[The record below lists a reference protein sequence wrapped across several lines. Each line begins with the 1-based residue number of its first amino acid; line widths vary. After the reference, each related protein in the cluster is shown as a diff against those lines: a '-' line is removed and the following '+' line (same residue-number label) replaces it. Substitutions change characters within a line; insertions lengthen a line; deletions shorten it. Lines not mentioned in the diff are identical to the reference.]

1 MSDTYFSGHTS
12 INMGSGGVGMVEY
25 GGGVAGQVAN
35 FYLYPVPDPI
45 ASAAQG
51 IPIKKNLVYIQVA
64 PPGERLNI
72 IRRPATSQDR
82 QIWAHQYAQFE
93 KNQEQQAPGTPI
105 ELLYPENP
113 ALAQTLRANGVQTV
127 QQLAKLSANAIETLG
142 MGAQDYVNAAQA
154 YIKAGADGA
163 GAIQIRKELEGLQRE
178 KNVLERKVAEC
189 MDEIGR
195 LKVIA
200 TNGGGSNSAGLTIEQ
215 VQAMIAA
222 SQGRPELPPA
232 GGLGQSR
239 VAPRFDSA
247 TAQINATHPTK
258 IVSEAGKGKRK
269 RETL

>member
-1 MSDTYFSGHTS
+1 MSDTFFSGHTS
-12 INMGSGGVGMVEY
+12 INMGADGVGMVQY

-35 FYLYPVPDPI
+35 FYYHPVVDPV

-51 IPIKKNLVYIQVA
+51 IRIFKNIVYIQVA

-72 IRRPATSQDR
+72 IRRPATNQDK

-113 ALAQTLRANGVQTV
+113 ALAQTLRASGVQTV

-154 YIKAGADGA
+154 YLKAGADGA
-163 GAIQIRKELEGLQRE
+163 GAIQVRKELESLQRE

-189 MDEIGR
+189 MEEIQR
-195 LKVIA
+195 LKAVA
-200 TNGGGSNSAGLTIEQ
+200 ANGGGSNQAGGLTIEQ

-222 SQGRPELPPA
+222 SQGRPELPRA
-232 GGLGQSR
+232 DQKI
-239 VAPRFDSA
+239 APRFDSA

-258 IVSEAGKGKRK
+258 IIAEAGKGKRK